1 MGIQSSIERQKA
13 ELESVLSSDAF
24 RRAPNLTRLLRF
36 VCEKYWEGKGNE
48 IKEYTLAVEVLGRS
62 TDFDPLTDS
71 IVRVEL
77 HRLREK
83 LKDYYRDPGRPH
95 EFRILLRSGTY
106 IPEFLPANSSTGNGS
121 TSEAAPPPMT
131 EVSENRNSELVSS
144 DLRRPER
151 PPAPSPPDGRR
162 KRQGLLLGLPWIGVG
177 AGGIVLLLLATWQVH
192 RSSRSPVKIPATIL
206 SSNAASPTLG
216 QEIRVMAGYTKGEY
230 YTDRFGKTWLSDRYF
245 EGGAPLSFPRQVT
258 ALATDPTLYETA
270 RWGRFTYSIPLTAG
284 MYELRLYFMERMI
297 GPGTIG
303 QGGENTRL
311 FSVLLNGKPILSGF
325 DPYSDAGGN
334 FVGHIR
340 AFKGITPG
348 PEGHLRIDFIPAR
361 DEPFLNALE
370 IIPTPDGR
378 APPFRIVAQE
388 NSVTDSEGR
397 IWEPDQFYRG
407 GILLRRQSIVTGTA
421 DPDLYGGERY
431 GHFSYV
437 IPVPEGSY
445 RLTLY
450 FAEAYFGSQDNR
462 SGGIGSRVFDLYCNG
477 QALLRDF
484 DVYREAGGTHRAL
497 VKTFH
502 GLRANPQG
510 QLALD
515 FVPVKNYAMINAI
528 EVVDESKGR

>member
-1 MGIQSSIERQKA
+1 
-13 ELESVLSSDAF
+13 
-24 RRAPNLTRLLRF
+24 
-36 VCEKYWEGKGNE
+36 
-48 IKEYTLAVEVLGRS
+48 
-62 TDFDPLTDS
+62 
-71 IVRVEL
+71 
-77 HRLREK
+77 
-83 LKDYYRDPGRPH
+83 
-95 EFRILLRSGTY
+95 
-106 IPEFLPANSSTGNGS
+106 
-121 TSEAAPPPMT
+121 
-131 EVSENRNSELVSS
+131 
-144 DLRRPER
+144 
-151 PPAPSPPDGRR
+151 
-162 KRQGLLLGLPWIGVG
+162 
-177 AGGIVLLLLATWQVH
+177 
-192 RSSRSPVKIPATIL
+192 
-206 SSNAASPTLG
+206 
-216 QEIRVMAGYTKGEY
+216 
-230 YTDRFGKTWLSDRYF
+230 
-245 EGGAPLSFPRQVT
+245 
-258 ALATDPTLYETA
+258 
-270 RWGRFTYSIPLTAG
+270 
-284 MYELRLYFMERMI
+284 
-297 GPGTIG
+297 
-303 QGGENTRL
+303 
-311 FSVLLNGKPILSGF
+311 
-325 DPYSDAGGN
+325 
-334 FVGHIR
+334 
-340 AFKGITPG
+340 
-348 PEGHLRIDFIPAR
+348 
-361 DEPFLNALE
+361 
-370 IIPTPDGR
+370 
-378 APPFRIVAQE
+378 VAQE